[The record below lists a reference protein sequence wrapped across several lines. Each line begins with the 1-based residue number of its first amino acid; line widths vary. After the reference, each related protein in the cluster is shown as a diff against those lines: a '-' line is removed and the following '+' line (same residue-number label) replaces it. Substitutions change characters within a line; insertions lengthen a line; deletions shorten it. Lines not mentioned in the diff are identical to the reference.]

1 MHCYHRLKWNLNL
14 KFGACTWLH
23 TAHFARCTYKIHRG
37 IWNACT
43 CNCFNV
49 PAKNGKRRQSVWSDV
64 SMAMG
69 GSWSCRLP
77 THTDKVS
84 IIFEH
89 ILQVPRMGWMGWGLF
104 PPPSSLPPR
113 SSSTEISDGGLGSL
127 LCHPFQTYPVAKL
140 RLLAAYPSV
149 DVVKVSACSRATVS
163 CSSVMSMPTTFP
175 ALKFGTNKRER
186 KQQQN
191 EAASVSDEL
200 YIGRNIY
207 KHRLGRCRWCSR
219 CAGNSAIVN

>member
-1 MHCYHRLKWNLNL
+1 M
-14 KFGACTWLH
+14 
-23 TAHFARCTYKIHRG
+23 
-37 IWNACT
+37 
-43 CNCFNV
+43 
-49 PAKNGKRRQSVWSDV
+49 SVILFL
-64 SMAMG
+64 
-69 GSWSCRLP
+69 LP
-77 THTDKVS
+77 PPPSLLV
-84 IIFEH
+84 
-89 ILQVPRMGWMGWGLF
+89 LQVPRYRM
-104 PPPSSLPPR
+104 
-113 SSSTEISDGGLGSL
+113 GSL
-127 LCHPFQTYPVAKL
+127 LCLPFQTYPVAKL

-175 ALKFGTNKRER
+175 ALKFGTNNRER